1 MQATLNVKVTRSGEP
16 VRIPNLVFGSISLE
30 ITYQI
35 TGSPD
40 TLSLILSAP
49 ISDGGEVL
57 DSYAGL
63 TDTTRTVLLSSTY
76 DSFELMPDG
85 RAAPACRSA

>member
-40 TLSLILSAP
+40 TLSLILVE
-49 ISDGGEVL
+49 ID
-57 DSYAGL
+57 
-63 TDTTRTVLLSSTY
+63 
-76 DSFELMPDG
+76 
-85 RAAPACRSA
+85 